1 MIGMVANKSNFSIEE
16 WDLFRKVPMLTGII
30 VMAAAPSG
38 PLGVFKESAAAAE
51 MLREGLAS
59 AQTEL
64 MQVLAEDLKTNLS
77 VHKLESE
84 SPDQIRAAGLAAL
97 RELGNILRAKASEEE
112 TAEFKSWL
120 IALARRVAEASHE
133 GGFLGF
139 GGVQVSEA
147 EVSALDQI
155 EIALR

>member
-1 MIGMVANKSNFSIEE
+1 MANKSNFTIEE
-16 WDLFRKVPMLTGII
+16 WDLFRKVAMMTGMI

-51 MLREGLAS
+51 MLRDGLAL
-59 AQTEL
+59 AKTEL
-64 MQVLAEDLKTNLS
+64 MRVLSEDLKTNLS
-77 VHKLESE
+77 IYKLGSE
-84 SPDQIRAAGLAAL
+84 APEQIRTMGLAAL
-97 RELGNILRAKASEEE
+97 RELGNVLRAKASDEEA
-112 TAEFKSWL
+112 AEFKSWL
-120 IALARRVAEASHE
+120 KALARKVAEASRE

-147 EVSALDQI
+147 EASALDQI